1 MYHQKIFFTIHY
13 QIKNKQN
20 TSHTRQC
27 RIKVHKTG
35 SILPKIKKRVY
46 VYKCS
51 EQIASLVGAG
61 NNVFFTNYLSSTY
74 KCNFLG
80 ADNKQ

>member
-13 QIKNKQN
+13 QIKNKRN

-51 EQIASLVGAG
+51 DLIASPVGVG
-61 NNVFFTNYLSSTY
+61 NNVFFTNYITFETNR
-74 KCNFLG
+74 K
-80 ADNKQ
+80 K

>member
-13 QIKNKQN
+13 QIKNKRN

-35 SILPKIKKRVY
+35 SILKKS
-46 VYKCS
+46 KS
-51 EQIASLVGAG
+51 EYM
-61 NNVFFTNYLSSTY
+61 FTNAQT
-74 KCNFLG
+74 
-80 ADNKQ
+80 

>member
-13 QIKNKQN
+13 QIKNKRN

-51 EQIASLVGAG
+51 EQIASLVGTG
-61 NNVFFTNYLSSTY
+61 NNIFYTNYITFETNR
-74 KCNFLG
+74 K
-80 ADNKQ
+80 K

>member
-13 QIKNKQN
+13 QIKNKRN

-35 SILPKIKKRVY
+35 SILKKS
-46 VYKCS
+46 KS
-51 EQIASLVGAG
+51 EYM
-61 NNVFFTNYLSSTY
+61 FTNAQ
-74 KCNFLG
+74 NR
-80 ADNKQ
+80 

>member
-1 MYHQKIFFTIHY
+1 MIKNRMYHQKIFFTIHY

-61 NNVFFTNYLSSTY
+61 NNVFFTNYITFETNR
-74 KCNFLG
+74 K
-80 ADNKQ
+80 K

>member
-13 QIKNKQN
+13 QIKNKRN

-35 SILPKIKKRVY
+35 SILSKTKKRVY
-46 VYKCS
+46 VYKRS
-51 EQIASLVGAG
+51 EQIASLVGAE
-61 NNVFFTNYLSSTY
+61 NNVFFTNFITFETNR
-74 KCNFLG
+74 K
-80 ADNKQ
+80 K

>member
-13 QIKNKQN
+13 QIKNKRN

-27 RIKVHKTG
+27 RIKVRKTS

-51 EQIASLVGAG
+51 EQITSLVGAR
-61 NNVFFTNYLSSTY
+61 NNVFFTNYITFETNR
-74 KCNFLG
+74 K
-80 ADNKQ
+80 K

>member
-13 QIKNKQN
+13 QIKNKRN

-51 EQIASLVGAG
+51 EQITSLVGAR
-61 NNVFFTNYLSSTY
+61 NNVFFTNFITFQYFG
-74 KCNFLG
+74 KFLPI
-80 ADNKQ
+80 N